1 MAMKSCVD
9 CGLYVEVETEAVPMQ
24 WYGECVCI
32 VCGGRRR
39 ASGQAQSVEAVA
51 VAVEVQDDEAKREE
65 IRDIR
70 ARRCL
75 QMQIAHFNRGGKLE
89 SLARRN
95 VEKLSI
101 ELAAKGDLSTVLEE
115 EEVPVVEAPKVE
127 AKRKSRCPHLA
138 EIKAFFAVAREVGLD
153 AQAKD
158 RCRGAVGVFLG
169 RRISSR
175 ADLSGAEWAYCANAV
190 RLGRLFW

>member
-1 MAMKSCVD
+1 MAMNSCVD

-51 VAVEVQDDEAKREE
+51 VEVQEEDKREE

-138 EIKAFFAVAREVGLD
+138 EIKAFFAVAREVGLNPES
-153 AQAKD
+153 KEG
-158 RCRGAVGVFLG
+158 CRAAVGMFLG
-169 RRISSR
+169 RRIASR